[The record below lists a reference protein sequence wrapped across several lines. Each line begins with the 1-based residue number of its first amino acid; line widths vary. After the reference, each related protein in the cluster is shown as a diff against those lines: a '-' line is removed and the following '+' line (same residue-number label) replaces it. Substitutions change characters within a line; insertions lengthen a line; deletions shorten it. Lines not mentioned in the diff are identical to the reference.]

1 MGNTTSC
8 ALILICHDYIPWGYK
23 LQPPNSG
30 VMCSYETSSI
40 KLLAVSFD
48 KSPCLMKTQSEFEF
62 QSPMWK
68 VHVLILFTCLA
79 T

>member
-23 LQPPNSG
+23 LQPLQTVG
-30 VMCSYETSSI
+30 VIHSYEASRI

-48 KSPCLMKTQSEFEF
+48 KSPCLMKTQS
-62 QSPMWK
+62 K
-68 VHVLILFTCLA
+68 VNLNSKPWTKNPKPYVA
-79 T
+79 G